1 MRWDDGTTCR
11 HAERERERDRERAIE
26 REGEGE
32 GRNTEERGEC
42 AIDPDRKL

>member
-1 MRWDDGTTCR
+1 MVQ
-11 HAERERERDRERAIE
+11 HADMQRERERDRERAIE

-32 GRNTEERGEC
+32 GRKTEERGEC